1 MTLEPRHVR
10 VLNGAKIQLGEELSA
25 DAVLI
30 AVTRRTGDAT
40 ETFVVSDG
48 NLHTLRGVAQ
58 YVYDQFIDDPDFEED
73 EDGEIE
79 ATDDDEGDHDGSG

>member
-1 MTLEPRHVR
+1 MALDPRHVR

-30 AVTRRTGDAT
+30 AVTRRKGDAT

-79 ATDDDEGDHDGSG
+79 ATDDEGDTDGAG